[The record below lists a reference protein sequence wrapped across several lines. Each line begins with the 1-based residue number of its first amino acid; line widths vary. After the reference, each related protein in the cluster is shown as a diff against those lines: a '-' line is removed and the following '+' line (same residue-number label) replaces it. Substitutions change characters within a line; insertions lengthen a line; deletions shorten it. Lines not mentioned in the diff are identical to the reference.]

1 MPDPL
6 LSLLIAVISI
16 FVIVILFR
24 PEKGV
29 IPRIHRTR
37 QLSTRVLSE
46 DALKHL
52 LHCMTDGRA
61 ASIDSIAG
69 ALNVSSDQVVDLLTT
84 MQSRDLVKVTGMGIE
99 LTQSGRE
106 AALHIVRAH
115 RLWERHLADTTGY
128 DESEWHI
135 QAERLE
141 HSLSRNELDE
151 LASQL
156 GHPRYDPHGDPIP
169 TSDGEYVTPRSLPL
183 TAIPVGTSS
192 RIIHIEDEPDTV
204 YAQLVAEDLHPGME
218 VRVLDSDEK
227 RIRFWASGD
236 EHLLAPMIAANIFV
250 QIEPEVETISEV
262 GYTKLSDLNTG
273 EEANIVS
280 ISPRCRGP
288 ERRRLMDL
296 GILPGTRV
304 FAELRSPNG
313 DPTAYRIRD
322 SLIALREEQARM
334 IFVEHPQKE
343 KV

>member
-1 MPDPL
+1 ML
-6 LSLLIAVISI
+6 
-16 FVIVILFR
+16 
-24 PEKGV
+24 
-29 IPRIHRTR
+29 HR
-37 QLSTRVLSE
+37 
-46 DALKHL
+46 
-52 LHCMTDGRA
+52 MTDGRS
-61 ASIDSIAG
+61 ASIASIAG
-69 ALNVSSDQVVDLLTT
+69 ALHISTDQVINLLTS
-84 MQSRDLVKVTGMGIE
+84 MQSRGLVQVTGTGIE

-128 DESEWHI
+128 DESEWHL

-141 HSLSRNELDE
+141 HSLSKDELDQ
-151 LASQL
+151 LSSQL

-183 TAIPVGTSS
+183 TSIPVGMIS
-192 RIIHIEDEPDTV
+192 RIVHIEDEPETV

-218 VRVLDSDEK
+218 VRVLDSNEK

-250 QIEPEVETISEV
+250 QIKPEVAAPSVE
-262 GYTKLSDLNTG
+262 GYAKLCDLATG
-273 EEANIVS
+273 EEAQIVS
-280 ISPRCRGP
+280 ISPSCRGP

-304 FAELRSPNG
+304 IAELRSPNG

-334 IFVEHPQKE
+334 IFIDHPVEE